1 MNFNKFKKIMSYC
14 KQYGGATL
22 DGFGRVVKFDSGYQV
37 DTQTM
42 QLRAEKQ

>member
-1 MNFNKFKKIMSYC
+1 MDFNKFKKIMSYC

-22 DGFGRVVKFDSGYQV
+22 DGLGRVVKFDSGYQV
-37 DTQTM
+37 AYTDM